1 MLCLGKVINKEANK
15 PVALAYY
22 SYHISNIALLL
33 PDLQGNGYSLCD
45 PEIATSAPVK
55 APLCS
60 VLGTV

>member
-15 PVALAYY
+15 PVDLAYY
-22 SYHISNIALLL
+22 SYHISNSAILL
-33 PDLQGNGYSLCD
+33 PDLQGGRYSLSD
-45 PEIATSAPVK
+45 PEIAISAPVK